1 MARAPRDRGTG
12 SVRKLP
18 SGRWQARMLVDGKH
32 VSLGSSAQKADA
44 NAALR
49 DALGRQ
55 DTGTWVDPRQGRI
68 TFGTYADEWVAG
80 RHDLAMRTRHD
91 YEDLLRLHL
100 KPAFGTTRLADISVL
115 TVRRWWSRASGPDG
129 HGRAPK
135 TYRLLRGILNTAVED
150 GLIARNP
157 CRIKGAGADNT
168 PERPTVTVEQVY
180 AIADAISP
188 RYRALVLLAAFTGL
202 RFGELR
208 ALRRK
213 RLDLYGA
220 MLTVAPEDGNVQR
233 DRSGAAHFTRPKSRA
248 GARTVAIPAPII
260 EEMRA
265 HLALVGDLGPEA
277 LVFPADKSADG
288 TRPFHAEAFGRKWR
302 KGLATVDGLPGSLVF
317 HDLRHTGNT
326 LAAGTGASTRE
337 LMARMGHAS
346 PRAALIYQHASAE
359 RDKVI
364 AEALGAQIREAQE
377 RWADPGLV
385 TPRP

>member
-12 SVRKLP
+12 AVRKLP
-18 SGRWQARMLVDGKH
+18 SGRWQARMLVNGRH
-32 VSLGSSAQKADA
+32 ISLGSYAQKADA

-49 DALGRQ
+49 DALGAQ
-55 DTGTWVDPRQGRI
+55 DAGTWVDPREGRI
-68 TFGTYADEWVAG
+68 TFGRYADEWIAG
-80 RHDLAMRTRHD
+80 RHDLAMRTRND

-100 KPAFGTTRLADISVL
+100 KPAFGATPLADISVL
-115 TVRRWWSRASGPDG
+115 AVRRWWSRASGPDG

-135 TYRLLRGILNTAVED
+135 TYRLLRAILNTAVED
-150 GLIARNP
+150 RLIPRNP

-180 AIADAISP
+180 AIADVITP
-188 RYRALVLLAAFTGL
+188 RYRGLVLLAAFTGL

-213 RLDLYGA
+213 RLHLDGA
-220 MLTVAPEDGNVQR
+220 TVLVAPEDGNVQR
-233 DRSGAAHFTRPKSRA
+233 DRSGAARFTRPKSRA
-248 GARTVAIPAPII
+248 GARTVAIPAPIV
-260 EEMRA
+260 EEMSV
-265 HLALVGDLGPEA
+265 HLALVGDHGPEA

-288 TRPFHAEAFGRKWR
+288 TRPFHAEAFGRQWR
-302 KGLATVDGLPGSLVF
+302 KALTKIDGLPAGLVF

-377 RWADPGLV
+377 RRADPA
-385 TPRP
+385 R